1 MAASG
6 LAGSIMAVVDRSL
19 DRDRHKEARP
29 NIEADMLDRWW
40 QNNIDSAVIVS
51 HIVTKQT

>member
-1 MAASG
+1 
-6 LAGSIMAVVDRSL
+6 MAVVDRSL